1 MDSRPSLLEHA
12 HEYGAD
18 PTTLFV
24 AGSSAGGHMAA
35 LAPLTQNDPA
45 FQPGFEDA
53 DTSVTGA
60 ICLNAWYGPHFGQ
73 GPESSPE
80 PHIGADAPPFS
91 LAHGDKDTL
100 VPVVDARH
108 FVRRLRQTS
117 AGPVVYAELKDGH
130 HAFDL
135 FHSLRFEAVI
145 DAIEAFTAWV
155 RSQDRNA
162 VAG

>member
-1 MDSRPSLLEHA
+1 A
-12 HEYGAD
+12 
-18 PTTLFV
+18 TLFV

-35 LAPLTQNDPA
+35 LAALTQNDPA

-60 ICLNAWYGPHFGQ
+60 ICLNAWYGSYYGQ
-73 GPESSPE
+73 GPESSPHT
-80 PHIGADAPPFS
+80 HISADAPPFF

-100 VPVVDARH
+100 VSVADPRSFARQ
-108 FVRRLRQTS
+108 LRQTS
-117 AGPVVYAELKDGH
+117 AAPVVYAELKGGH

-145 DAIEAFTAWV
+145 DAIEAFTERGRASC
-155 RSQDRNA
+155 RER
-162 VAG
+162 